1 MFSPTENRRIALKDT
16 EKLVQVQKSDK
27 DYFWFPPFADFS

>member
-27 DYFWFPPFADFS
+27 DFWFPPFADFS